1 MSDIS
6 KINNSLELT
15 KKMLSDNQEQ
25 ISNLCSVSSQLAKSV
40 ELINQTLRQPFLYFQ
55 QQLNDIILPQ
65 LNFSVQMQSWLDDLM
80 APIRKTLETWNT
92 TVISDIRDSL
102 SVDNAFTEQI
112 NLIHEYMDSLASS
125 FKGIT
130 IHENYVS
137 FPDALIPEDYTY
149 DEIPEPPDTS
159 SESEK
164 IAAPIKRLSYSD
176 ALTII
181 GILIQLVCWIISFI
195 QVNQSSL
202 QEQQNHQELVALQEE
217 SNRIQ
222 EERNQ
227 ILQQQLDSTEKQK
240 DYLLAIYNTILQS
253 DSASS
258 DAEPCPQYGSSQSQ
272 IDESIPPTEADDF
285 HDTDT
290 PQQLD

>member
-25 ISNLCSVSSQLAKSV
+25 NSNLCSVSSQLAKSV
-40 ELINQTLRQPFLYFQ
+40 ELINQALRQPFLDLQ
-55 QQLNDIILPQ
+55 QQINDIILPQ
-65 LNFSVQMQSWLDDLM
+65 LNFSLQMQAWLDDLM
-80 APIRKTLETWNT
+80 APIRKTLETWNA

-112 NLIHEYMDSLASS
+112 NLIHVYMDSLASS
-125 FKGIT
+125 FKEIT

-137 FPDALIPEDYTY
+137 FPDTLIPEDYTY
-149 DEIPEPPDTS
+149 DEVPEPTDTS

-164 IAAPIKRLSYSD
+164 IVAPIKRLSYSD

-240 DYLLAIYNTILQS
+240 DCLLAIYNTILQS

-258 DAEPCPQYGSSQSQ
+258 DTELCPQYCSSQSQ

>member
-40 ELINQTLRQPFLYFQ
+40 ELINQTLRQPFLDFQ

-217 SNRIQ
+217 SNCIQ

>member
-40 ELINQTLRQPFLYFQ
+40 ELINQTLRQPFLDFQ

>member
-15 KKMLSDNQEQ
+15 KKMLSENLEQ
-25 ISNLCSVSSQLAKSV
+25 ISNICSVSSQLAKSV
-40 ELINQTLRQPFLYFQ
+40 ELINQTLHQPLLDLQ
-55 QQLNDIILPQ
+55 QQISDMILPQ
-65 LNFSVQMQSWLDDLM
+65 LSFSVQMQDWLNNLM
-80 APIRKTLETWNT
+80 APIRETLETWNT
-92 TVISDIRDSL
+92 DVISDFNNSL

-137 FPDALIPEDYTY
+137 FPDALIPEDYAC
-149 DEIPEPPDTS
+149 DEIPEPPDIS
-159 SESEK
+159 SESAK
-164 IAAPIKRLSYSD
+164 IDAPIKRLSYSD
-176 ALTII
+176 ALAII

-202 QEQQNHQELVALQEE
+202 QEQQKHQELVALQEE

-227 ILQQQLDSTEKQK
+227 ILQQQLDSAEKQK

-258 DAEPCPQYGSSQSQ
+258 DTEPCPQYDSSQSQ
-272 IDESIPPTEADDF
+272 IVESVLPTEADDF
-285 HDTDT
+285 HDIDT

>member
-40 ELINQTLRQPFLYFQ
+40 ELINQTLRQPFLDFQ

-253 DSASS
+253 DSTSS